1 MQQASNETPER
12 KNQKEDTSVEK
23 FQGTQ
28 LQESVKS
35 QFELTSPSQ
44 GTTEQEKNMFCVN
57 FLLFLNILHLS
68 FLKQKLITFLSI
80 GFKSMSLKRTIIYSV
95 FLISFVTSV
104 SFLNL
109 NLAFKSVDRSPADAG
124 HRLGLHE
131 TFRRCHGH
139 LLSASCA
146 SDLCPVTT
154 GNCHHFKYYWIIFT
168 MSLLF
173 LYKQLYNQR
182 SKVLFVI
189 ISLIQFTIAFHSL
202 NVVCHS
208 KPSLNTMLRNSPAKE
223 FFTIEVLLIINKM
236 NFQQICTSNYS
247 LLIKWRISTIACTW
261 KWY

>member
-80 GFKSMSLKRTIIYSV
+80 GFKSMSLKRTIIYSI
-95 FLISFVTSV
+95 FLISFITSV

-109 NLAFKSVDRSPADAG
+109 N
-124 HRLGLHE
+124 
-131 TFRRCHGH
+131 
-139 LLSASCA
+139 
-146 SDLCPVTT
+146 
-154 GNCHHFKYYWIIFT
+154 
-168 MSLLF
+168 
-173 LYKQLYNQR
+173 
-182 SKVLFVI
+182 
-189 ISLIQFTIAFHSL
+189 IAF
-202 NVVCHS
+202 
-208 KPSLNTMLRNSPAKE
+208 
-223 FFTIEVLLIINKM
+223 
-236 NFQQICTSNYS
+236 
-247 LLIKWRISTIACTW
+247 
-261 KWY
+261 